1 MSRKSSKKRRLSLT
15 LLFSLVIFFLLLA
28 SILVAALIV
37 FILVWTGVIS
47 SMSETFSEASNSIL
61 LMAAI
66 SLVVGA
72 VTAIFVSRASLK
84 PVNTLISQMNRLAS
98 GDFKARLHYGKPVN
112 KIRAFEEVSASFNTM
127 AAELENTA
135 MLRSDFINN
144 FSHEFKTPIV
154 SIAGFAKL
162 LRRGR
167 ISEEQRMEYLDVI
180 QDESMRLSYMATN
193 VLNLTKL
200 ENQEMLTD
208 VTEFNLSEQ
217 LRTCILLL
225 EQKWERKR
233 LDFRVDFGEYTVAAS
248 EELLKQVWINL
259 IENAI
264 KFALEGSTVELNIS
278 ETGEELSVS
287 IVNTGPEIPPS
298 LRERIFNKFYQA
310 DESRST
316 EGNGIGLAIVKRIT
330 ELHHGTIRVDSG
342 NGVTAFT
349 VTLPKKQ

>member
-1 MSRKSSKKRRLSLT
+1 MSRKSGKKRRLSLT

-28 SILVAALIV
+28 SILVAALIM

-47 SMSETFSEASNSIL
+47 SMSETFSEASNAIL

-66 SLVVGA
+66 SLVVGS

-112 KIRAFEEVSASFNTM
+112 KIRAFEDVSASFNTM
-127 AAELENTA
+127 AAELGNIE
-135 MLRSDFINN
+135 MLRGDFVNN

-162 LRRGR
+162 LRREC
-167 ISEEQRMEYLDVI
+167 ITEEQRLEYLDVI
-180 QDESMRLSYMATN
+180 QEESMRLSYMATN
-193 VLNLTKL
+193 VLDLSRV

-208 VTEFNLSEQ
+208 VAQFNLSEQ

-225 EQKWERKR
+225 EQKWEKKG
-233 LDFRVDFGEYTVAAS
+233 LDFRVDFGEYTIAAS

-259 IENAI
+259 LDNAI
-264 KFALEGSTVELNIS
+264 KFAAEGSTVELNIQQA
-278 ETGEELSVS
+278 GEEISVS
-287 IVNTGPEIPPS
+287 VLNTGPEIPPP

-316 EGNGIGLAIVKRIT
+316 DGNGIGLAIVKRIT
-330 ELHHGTIRVDSG
+330 ELHHGTIRVDSE
-342 NGVTAFT
+342 NGVTTFT